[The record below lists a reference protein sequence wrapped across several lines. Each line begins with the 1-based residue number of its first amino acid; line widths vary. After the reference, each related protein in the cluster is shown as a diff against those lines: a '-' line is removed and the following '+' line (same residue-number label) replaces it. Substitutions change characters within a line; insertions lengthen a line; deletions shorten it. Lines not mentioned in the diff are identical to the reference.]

1 MEPVYDL
8 DQLLDDMEDVYSE
21 MPNEGAFLYL
31 PPEQV
36 REGLHCAV
44 KLIDDSKWY
53 RATVTG
59 VEDNMV
65 SLTHFGFN
73 VSSVIIPLI

>member
-1 MEPVYDL
+1 MESVYDL
-8 DQLLDDMEDVYSE
+8 DQLLDDMVDVYSVLE
-21 MPNEGAFLYL
+21 YEDASLYL
-31 PPEQV
+31 PPDHL
-36 REGLHCAV
+36 RKDLHCAV

-53 RATVTG
+53 RATVIG

-73 VSSVIIPLI
+73 VSSVIISLI

>member
-59 VEDNMV
+59 VQENMV
-65 SLTHFGFN
+65 SSTHFGFN
-73 VSSVIIPLI
+73 VSNVIIPLK

>member
-44 KLIDDSKWY
+44 KLIDDSEW
-53 RATVTG
+53 
-59 VEDNMV
+59 
-65 SLTHFGFN
+65 
-73 VSSVIIPLI
+73 

>member
-31 PPEQV
+31 LPEQV

-65 SLTHFGFN
+65 TFRFN

>member
-1 MEPVYDL
+1 MDP
-8 DQLLDDMEDVYSE
+8 LLDDMVDVYSV
-21 MPNEGAFLYL
+21 MQYEGAFLYL
-31 PPEQV
+31 PPDQV

-59 VEDNMV
+59 VQNNMV
-65 SLTHFGFN
+65 SSKHFGFN
-73 VSSVIIPLI
+73 VSNVIIPLL